1 MSAPKTPDPQLAK
14 LLVDPKRRVAATI
27 RLMSSNADRY
37 ISIEVAEESHSD
49 LCLFRPGSPVEYVL
63 W

>member
-1 MSAPKTPDPQLAK
+1 MSALKTPDPQLAK
-14 LLVDPKRRVAATI
+14 FTRRSETESSCNYCLVT
-27 RLMSSNADRY
+27 LNADRY